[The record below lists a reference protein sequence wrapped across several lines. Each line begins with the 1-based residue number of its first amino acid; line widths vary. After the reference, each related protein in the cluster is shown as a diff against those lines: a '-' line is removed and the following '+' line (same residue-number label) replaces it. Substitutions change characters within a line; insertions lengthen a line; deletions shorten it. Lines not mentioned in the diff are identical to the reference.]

1 MSRRDS
7 QWAGIVAG
15 AAGLSLVA
23 GFVVLVVVGRPH
35 GRKDSTEPLAKPPA
49 TPPDD
54 LEALARCLSS
64 EDDDPSIQ
72 IAIGWIVIQTA
83 RRRRV
88 SVFDL
93 LTAGHG
99 YGPQKVFVSGHAFI
113 RFAATDKP
121 ASDTTMLLAAALLA
135 GTVEPSKRFQMAAP
149 TSFVERSKASK
160 RLGEDG
166 RPLQPETTMARIAA
180 LQADFGGLVGRMGR
194 WYFYRHRAPIV
205 DPAASI
211 PSLA

>member
-1 MSRRDS
+1 
-7 QWAGIVAG
+7 V
-15 AAGLSLVA
+15 
-23 GFVVLVVVGRPH
+23 
-35 GRKDSTEPLAKPPA
+35 
-49 TPPDD
+49 
-54 LEALARCLSS
+54 EALARCLRS
-64 EDDDPSIQ
+64 EDDDPAIQ
-72 IAIGWIVIQTA
+72 IAIGWIVLQTA

-99 YGPQKVFVSGHAFI
+99 YGPQKVFVSGRALI

-121 ASDTTMLLAAALLA
+121 ASDTTMLLAVALLA
-135 GTVEPSKRFQMAAP
+135 GTIEPPKRFQMAAP

-166 RPLQPETTMARIAA
+166 RPLQPETTLTRIGA
-180 LQADFGGLVGRMGR
+180 LQTDFGGLVGRMGR

-205 DPAASI
+205 DAAASV